1 MSITS
6 VKFAGASMECVARM
20 EPLSVDEDG
29 DARFG
34 FCRSVFSCAD
44 VYMYR
49 HDIRAVS
56 FNDKSVWV
64 YDTQGNRFTLEV
76 GDENTRDV
84 AIAIG
89 NWRMA
94 ASERWEAES
103 RPRPVSRRAKPKPKP
118 KPSAKK
124 DVDDDDD
131 LAD

>member
-34 FCRSVFSCAD
+34 FCRSVFTCAD

-56 FNDKSVWV
+56 FNDQSVWV

-103 RPRPVSRRAKPKPKP
+103 RARPVIRRSKVKAKTPPKKE
-118 KPSAKK
+118 A
-124 DVDDDDD
+124 DDDTDYF
-131 LAD
+131 